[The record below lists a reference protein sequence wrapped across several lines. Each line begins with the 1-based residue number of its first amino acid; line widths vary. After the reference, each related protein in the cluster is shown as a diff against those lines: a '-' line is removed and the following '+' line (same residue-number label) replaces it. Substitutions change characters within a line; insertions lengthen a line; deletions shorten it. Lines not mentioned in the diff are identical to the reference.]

1 MQVILI
7 NEHTQN
13 NIAAERKFLDLLRQK
28 MTSQIQ
34 IYDLQ
39 SKLFTRPLCL
49 DHAKKYKGFYVSN
62 TEWDIK

>member
-13 NIAAERKFLDLLRQK
+13 NIAASERKFLDLLRQK

-62 TEWDIK
+62 TE

>member
-7 NEHTQN
+7 NVHTQN
-13 NIAAERKFLDLLRQK
+13 NVAAERKFLDLLRQK

-62 TEWDIK
+62 TE